1 MARGSDSTRR
11 EIGVVCL
18 ILTVAGWGCLPAAAA
33 EGEAHWGYNCA
44 EGPPFVWGQL
54 VPACDGK
61 EQSPIDVST
70 TGAVRKPLP
79 PPEPTY
85 GTTGLEVVNDG
96 HTVEAMVPAGAAELQ
111 LGDRTLRLIRFHW
124 HTPSEHWLDGE
135 RFPMELHMVHAD
147 DDGNLVLGAL
157 VEEGR
162 ANQELDKIWSV
173 LPREPR
179 QRVEVEDFNLSR
191 LLPASLRTYRYPG
204 SLTTP
209 DCAQGIQWLLLAEP
223 VEMSQAQIEAFQ
235 EIFFGTDRFPVG
247 NARPVQPRN
256 DREVVTDAGGE

>member
-1 MARGSDSTRR
+1 MVRGSDSTRR

-18 ILTVAGWGCLPAAAA
+18 VLTVAGWGCLPAAEAK
-33 EGEAHWGYNCA
+33 AHWGYNCA
-44 EGPPFVWGQL
+44 EGPPFLWGQL
-54 VPACDGK
+54 VPACDGE

-70 TGAVRKPLP
+70 TGAVRRPLP
-79 PPEPTY
+79 PPEPAY
-85 GTTGLEVVNDG
+85 GTTGLDVVNDG
-96 HTVEAMVPAGAAELQ
+96 HTVEAMVPAGAARLR
-111 LGDRTLRLIRFHW
+111 LGGRTYRLIRFHW

-179 QRVEVEDFNLSR
+179 DRVEVESFDVSR
-191 LLPASLRTYRYPG
+191 LLPGSLRTYRYPG

-223 VEMSQAQIEAFQ
+223 VEMSDKQIDEFRK
-235 EIFFGTDRFPVG
+235 IFFGTARFPVG
-247 NARPVQPRN
+247 NARPIQALYA
-256 DREVVTDAGGE
+256 REVATDAGGE

>member
-1 MARGSDSTRR
+1 MGAA
-11 EIGVVCL
+11 CL
-18 ILTVAGWGCLPAAAA
+18 VLTVAGWGWLPAAAA
-33 EGEAHWGYNCA
+33 AGEAHWGYNCA
-44 EGPPFVWGQL
+44 EGPPFLWGQL
-54 VPACDGK
+54 VPACDGR

-70 TGAVRKPLP
+70 TGAVRRPLP

-111 LGDRTLRLIRFHW
+111 LGDRTLRLVRFHW

-147 DDGNLVLGAL
+147 GEGSLVLGAL
-157 VEEGR
+157 VAEGR
-162 ANQELDKIWSV
+162 ANAELDKIWSV

-179 QRVEVEDFNLSR
+179 QRVEVESFALSR

-209 DCAQGIQWLLLAEP
+209 DCDQGIEWLLLAEP
-223 VEMSQAQIEAFQ
+223 VEMSQAQIADFQ
-235 EIFFGTDRFPVG
+235 GIFLGTDRFPVG
-247 NARPVQPRN
+247 NARPIQPLN
-256 DREVVTDAGGE
+256 DREVVTDASGE